1 MLNDA
6 EIEKLVQTAVNV
18 AVESKLENVD
28 EKIQAAL
35 NLGATLGAKAGAEI
49 GAAAAIKAIER
60 EQKNYQKR
68 NMDHKLHNTKLLL
81 RNYRT
86 LQAHYRHAVFD
97 VDTAE
102 EESEDFAKII
112 NRFNS
117 KWDDDMCIES
127 IKESCRRT
135 KIIMTHVNNM
145 LNIYMNVCNSSDRLE
160 SKRHWRVLYNLY
172 LCEQPM
178 TVEEIAKSENIGERT
193 VYKDIKSCVDDLTIL
208 FFGYEGLK
216 NV

>member
-1 MLNDA
+1 MNDA
-6 EIEKLVQTAVNV
+6 DIEKMLQAAVNV
-18 AVESKLENVD
+18 AVESAMKGVD

-35 NLGATLGAKAGAEI
+35 NLGATVGAAAGAEV
-49 GAAAAIKAIER
+49 GAAAAIRAVER
-60 EQKNYQKR
+60 ELNNYRKR
-68 NMDHKLHNTKLLL
+68 GIDRKLHNTKLLL

-86 LQAHYRHAVFD
+86 LQAHYKHAVFD

-102 EESEDFAKII
+102 EESEDFVEIM

-117 KWDDDMCIES
+117 KWDDNMCIES

-135 KIIMTHVNNM
+135 KIIMTHVNRM
-145 LNIYMNVCNSSDRLE
+145 LDIYKSACHISDKQE
-160 SKRHWRVLYNLY
+160 NKRRWRVLEKLY
-172 LCEQPM
+172 LSQQPM
-178 TVEEIAKSENIGERT
+178 SAEEIAQAESIDKRT
-193 VYKDIKSCVDDLTIL
+193 VYKDIKSCTDDLTIL